1 MRDSFFEIEAPH
13 QTDHEDHA
21 RRDAEHTIVHL
32 DFAGALQ
39 CQVVIEQPYL
49 DGQRGDKSE
58 RRDMMRKDEECA
70 HDKFLLK
77 VWLGLKRGA
86 TAKRAIVLRHSSH
99 MRAGL

>member
-1 MRDSFFEIEAPH
+1 MRDSLFEIEAPH

-49 DGQRGDKSE
+49 DGQRGD
-58 RRDMMRKDEECA
+58 
-70 HDKFLLK
+70 
-77 VWLGLKRGA
+77 
-86 TAKRAIVLRHSSH
+86 
-99 MRAGL
+99 